1 MSYINILLFI
11 KSCKFSNIFSASS
24 SHITKVV
31 IFFSL
36 NNDLY
41 LISSFSHISSDVKL
55 VLYEFGISL
64 SIGYVKLDYFIKE
77 LNLVIEYNGNKFH
90 ANPKLFNS
98 NDCPNPYNTNLTSE
112 EIWEKDDIRY
122 KSLFNEKNITTLVI
136 WEDEAENILENLQDF
151 INNKILI
158 YDI

>member
-1 MSYINILLFI
+1 MKKKYATTTYYYNNNI
-11 KSCKFSNIFSASS
+11 KTKQ
-24 SHITKVV
+24 IT
-31 IFFSL
+31 
-36 NNDLY
+36 Y
-41 LISSFSHISSDVKL
+41 
-55 VLYEFGISL
+55 Y
-64 SIGYVKLDYFIKE
+64 Y
-77 LNLVIEYNGNKFH
+77 EYNGNKFH

-122 KSLFNEKNITTLVI
+122 KSLFNEKNINTLVI